1 MNADAHQKVRPR
13 HLKRSA
19 YLYVRQSTLRQV
31 LENTESTKRQYD
43 LRQRAVALGWP
54 IEQVV
59 VIDSDLGQSGASAV
73 DREGFQRLVTEV
85 GLGRA
90 GIVMGLEVSRLARNS
105 TDWHRLLEI
114 CALAD
119 TLILDED
126 GVYDPAH
133 FNDRLLLGLKGTM
146 SEAELHVLRARLRG
160 GILNK
165 ARRGELE
172 VALPIGLVYHLGRVG
187 LDPDVQVQESV
198 RALFRI
204 FRETGS
210 ATGTVRAF
218 RERGLRFPCRPSRTR
233 NEIVWHELDHARALD
248 ILHNPRYAGAFC
260 FGRTRTRTTADGRT
274 HQDRVDRA
282 DWTALIRDA
291 HAGYLTWDE
300 FEENEQRI
308 RENTLARDPERA
320 HTPPREG
327 AALLQGLVVCGV
339 CGNRMT
345 VRYHHRHGRAW
356 PDYLC
361 QRAGI
366 ARAEPTCQTIT
377 GTPVDQRIGEILVEA
392 MTPKALEVALAVRA
406 EIQGRVEDADR
417 LRARQVERARYEAD
431 SSRRRYMQ
439 VDPANRLVADVLEAD
454 WNAKLRALADAQAEY
469 ESRRQA
475 DRATLSEAQRDGVL
489 ALGTD
494 FPAIWSD
501 PRTAD
506 RDRKRM
512 LRLLVEDVTLVQAA
526 QITAHIRF
534 RGGTSRT
541 VVIQRALSAW
551 ALRQTSPEL
560 VAEIDRLLDHHTD
573 IEIAA
578 LLNARGHKSGE
589 GKALNRFIIRK
600 IRLSYDLV
608 SRHDR
613 LRAAGMLN
621 LAEMAARLGVVPTTV
636 KIWRREGYI
645 RAHVYSDRGEHL
657 YEPPG
662 DHPPVKHAW
671 KKRCKTANKSK
682 DPLNVTDEVQYEA

>member
-31 LENTESTKRQYD
+31 FENTESTKRQYD

-172 VALPIGLVYHLGRVG
+172 VPLPIGLVYHLGRVV

-218 RERGLRFPCRPSRTR
+218 RERGLTFPCRPSRTR
-233 NEIVWHELDHARALD
+233 NEIVWHELDHSRALE

-274 HQDRVDRA
+274 HQDRVERA
-282 DWTALIRDA
+282 EWTALIRDA
-291 HAGYLTWDE
+291 HPGYLTWDE
-300 FEENEQRI
+300 FEENERRI

-327 AALLQGLVVCGV
+327 PALLQGLVVCGV

-345 VRYHHRHGRAW
+345 VRYHHRRGRAW

-366 ARAEPTCQTIT
+366 AHAKPSCQMIT
-377 GTPVDQRIGEILVEA
+377 GTPVDQRIGEIVVEA
-392 MTPKALEVALAVRA
+392 MTPKALEVALEVRA
-406 EIQGRVEDADR
+406 EIQARVDDADR

-431 SSRRRYMQ
+431 CSRRRYMQ

-454 WNAKLRALADAQAEY
+454 WNEKLRALADAQAEY

-475 DRATLSEAQRDGVL
+475 DRAALSDEQRDRVL

-501 PRTAD
+501 PRTED

-534 RGGTSRT
+534 RGGTTRT
-541 VVIQRALSAW
+541 VVIPRALSAW

-560 VAEIDRLLDHHTD
+560 VAEIDQLLDYHTD

-578 LLNARGHKSGE
+578 LLDARGHKSGE
-589 GKALNRFIIRK
+589 GKTLNRLIIRK
-600 IRLSYDLV
+600 IRLSYGLR
-608 SRHDR
+608 SRYDR
-613 LRAAGMLN
+613 LRAAGMLS
-621 LAEMAARLGVVPTTV
+621 LTEMAERLGVVPTTV

-645 RAHVYSDRGEHL
+645 RAHVYSDRGEYL

-662 DHPPVKHAW
+662 ADAPIKHAW
-671 KKRCKTANKSK
+671 KKRSNAADKS
-682 DPLNVTDEVQYEA
+682 TDTPNMTEEVQYEA